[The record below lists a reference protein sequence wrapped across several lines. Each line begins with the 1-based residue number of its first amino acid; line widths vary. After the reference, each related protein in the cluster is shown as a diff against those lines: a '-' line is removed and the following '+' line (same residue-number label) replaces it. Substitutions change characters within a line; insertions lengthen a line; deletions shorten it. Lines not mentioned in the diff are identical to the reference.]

1 MESKFTR
8 HSLAQ
13 VRDSKEFSS
22 ESILPV
28 PSSVQKIPE
37 DFIRGFK
44 PWEANPLD
52 KELTET
58 Q

>member
-52 KELTET
+52 KEL
-58 Q
+58 